1 MGRRIKP
8 LTLLLFVF
16 ICLALIASAIF
27 TVYHAKS
34 RIKRGLDIAGGLY
47 VLLEAVETGDEEV
60 DADAIQRAIAVIR
73 MRVDELGVAEPVI
86 APQGENRIR
95 IELPAVQDAE
105 RARRLSAGQPV

>member
-1 MGRRIKP
+1 
-8 LTLLLFVF
+8 
-16 ICLALIASAIF
+16 
-27 TVYHAKS
+27 
-34 RIKRGLDIAGGLY
+34 
-47 VLLEAVETGDEEV
+47 DEEV

-105 RARRLSAGQPV
+105 RAREIIGRTARLSFVGPDGKEIVTGAHLTKAMVEQNVYVDPKPYVSIKFDE